1 MSKLVEAKFNK
12 KLFKRLSKRIRT
24 NYHKRVILAKHV
36 KV

>member
-1 MSKLVEAKFNK
+1 MEAKLNQ
-12 KLFKRLSKRIRT
+12 KLIKRLSKRIRT